1 LTTVAKKQTWVA
13 DVTCV
18 LVLASV
24 ALAIGLPRYRA
35 GIDWQDEGFLAYG
48 AAQVVEGQ
56 VPNRD
61 FVSLQPPLSFYVAGA
76 IFKLFGASLA
86 SLRILGLSI
95 HVLAPLLIYV
105 ISRNFMSCRLSTAA
119 AAPAIVIGMPYF
131 GFVPLAVWQGITA
144 SLIAIALYIP
154 AALARRRWLAFCAGI
169 VTALSLF
176 LRHDQGLYLIVSI
189 AVLTMALRCAVDSQI
204 AKSGLKVIFSVWLA
218 GAATVAT
225 AFTIFWWAEK
235 ALPEMLKQLAVFP
248 IVTYV
253 KTSARP
259 FPMFSAQRT
268 LSQNLMTLL
277 YYAPPVLAGVAAVWI
292 IWQILHR
299 RFLRREA
306 FLTFLAAWSALF
318 YCQVLTRSDPV
329 HLLITL
335 PPFFILLAYGWGIFV
350 ADFCARKFVK
360 ICSSLSV
367 AAVAI
372 CFLYIIRPVVLPDVT
387 KMNEALEL
395 PRGGVRIENGVF
407 TTDLV
412 RRVQSYVPAD
422 RSILALPYEPMFYFL
437 CERRN
442 PTRWNYLWP
451 EDQTADD
458 QAMFVQQ
465 AKNDAPAVVLVN
477 NEKQV
482 TYIPAILDYVHREYR
497 HAQNVSSLS
506 IYIPPQPGP

>member
-1 LTTVAKKQTWVA
+1 M
-13 DVTCV
+13 
-18 LVLASV
+18 
-24 ALAIGLPRYRA
+24 
-35 GIDWQDEGFLAYG
+35 
-48 AAQVVEGQ
+48 
-56 VPNRD
+56 PNRD

-154 AALARRRWLAFCAGI
+154 AALAQRRWLAFCAGI

-189 AVLTMALRCAVDSQI
+189 AVLTIALRCAVDSQI

-268 LSQNLMTLL
+268 LSQNLMTL
-277 YYAPPVLAGVAAVWI
+277 
-292 IWQILHR
+292 R
-299 RFLRREA
+299 RCWRE
-306 FLTFLAAWSALF
+306 S
-318 YCQVLTRSDPV
+318 
-329 HLLITL
+329 
-335 PPFFILLAYGWGIFV
+335 PPFGSSGR
-350 ADFCARKFVK
+350 FC
-360 ICSSLSV
+360 I
-367 AAVAI
+367 
-372 CFLYIIRPVVLPDVT
+372 
-387 KMNEALEL
+387 
-395 PRGGVRIENGVF
+395 GVF
-407 TTDLV
+407 F
-412 RRVQSYVPAD
+412 A
-422 RSILALPYEPMFYFL
+422 
-437 CERRN
+437 ER
-442 PTRWNYLWP
+442 
-451 EDQTADD
+451 
-458 QAMFVQQ
+458 
-465 AKNDAPAVVLVN
+465 
-477 NEKQV
+477 
-482 TYIPAILDYVHREYR
+482 H
-497 HAQNVSSLS
+497 S
-506 IYIPPQPGP
+506 